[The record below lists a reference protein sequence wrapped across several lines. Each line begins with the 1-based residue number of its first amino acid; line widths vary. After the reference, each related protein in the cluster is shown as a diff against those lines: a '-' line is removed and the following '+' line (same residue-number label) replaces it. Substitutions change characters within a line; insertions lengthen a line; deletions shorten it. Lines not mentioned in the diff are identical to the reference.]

1 VTQELRKLTSDLVA
15 GRADARPGRRVA
27 PPAGAR
33 QSSGTLW
40 LLLPAIG
47 VFGALLVAPLIN
59 LLDQSFR
66 TYVPGHVG
74 ASNDAPYTLQNY
86 TDFAAPA
93 YTLYFLDTF
102 RISLI
107 ATAIAVVAGFIVAY
121 QVAREPR
128 LVVRRLWLT
137 FIVAMLFLSQLVRV
151 YAIGIAFGPSGLRR
165 LIIWEGLDP
174 NNSSITEMMVIVG
187 MLNYLI
193 PIAALTLIGT
203 IQNVNPRLAEAAQAL
218 GAARWQAQLSITVP
232 LSMRGI
238 LSAFLI
244 DYTLCISAFVVPLI
258 LGRGQVIFVANLIYS
273 RFADLA
279 DYPSGAA
286 LSMIMLALS
295 LMMIYLITH
304 LAARRFDV

>member
-1 VTQELRKLTSDLVA
+1 
-15 GRADARPGRRVA
+15 
-27 PPAGAR
+27 
-33 QSSGTLW
+33 
-40 LLLPAIG
+40 
-47 VFGALLVAPLIN
+47 
-59 LLDQSFR
+59 
-66 TYVPGHVG
+66 VG

-86 TDFAAPA
+86 ADLAAPA
-93 YTLYFLDTF
+93 YALYFLDTF

-107 ATAIAVVAGFIVAY
+107 ATVIAVLTGFVLAY

-128 LVVRRLWLT
+128 LAVRRLWLA

-165 LIIWEGLDP
+165 LLIWQEINP
-174 NNSSITEMMVIVG
+174 NSSWVTEAMVIVG

-258 LGRGQVIFVANLIYS
+258 LGRGQVVFIANLIYS

-286 LSMIMLALS
+286 MSMIMLALS
-295 LMMIYLITH
+295 LAMIYLIAH